1 MSLFASLRTTAGA
14 LRAFEQTLETAQ
26 NNVANASTPGYAR
39 QRVDLVALPFSPI
52 DGLPGG
58 VAARPP
64 RSERDEYVEQNV
76 RRQVEA
82 GGRHAARAE
91 LLAGIESAFD
101 ISGETGIPGALNRLF
116 SSFSA
121 WAFSP
126 NDRNARQA
134 VLDQARDLGQAFRDA
149 SALVNGVADD
159 SGLRLG
165 QTVDQINQLATDL
178 ADFNERRRTGDR
190 DDGGL
195 EARIY
200 TALEEMSELV
210 SVSVLQAGDGT
221 LTVLAGGRVPLVVG
235 GHVYPLQLAAQT
247 VDDPVYPN
255 GAPHVAV
262 LDAGGADVTAKLDSG
277 RLGGLL
283 QVRNETV
290 PNLLG
295 DALQQ
300 GELNRLAQA
309 VADRVNGLLAAG
321 QTEAGAAPSMDL
333 FQYDPDDPTAVA
345 SSLRLNEDMPASEL
359 AAVDPGPPYLS
370 NGTALKLATLGR
382 PQAAEDMLDGVP
394 YPGFFAGLASSLGR
408 ELARARQD
416 QDLAVQTTAQA
427 RSLRQTFSGVS
438 LDQEAITMTQFQR
451 AYQAAAKIISVLDE
465 MTETTVNLLR

>member
-1 MSLFASLRTTAGA
+1 MSLLASLRTTAGA
-14 LRAFEQTLETAQ
+14 LRAFEQALETTQ

-39 QRVDLVALPFSPI
+39 QRADLVALPFSPV

-64 RSERDEYVEQNV
+64 RSERDPYMEQNV
-76 RRQVEA
+76 RRQLEA
-82 GGRHAARAE
+82 EGRHAARAE

-116 SSFSA
+116 ASFSA
-121 WAFSP
+121 WAFAP
-126 NDRNARQA
+126 NDSNARQA
-134 VLDQARDLGQAFRDA
+134 VLDRARDLGQNFRDA
-149 SALVNGVADD
+149 AALVEGVAED
-159 SGLRLG
+159 SGLRLA
-165 QTVDQINQLATDL
+165 QTVDQINQLAADL
-178 ADFNERRRTGDR
+178 ADFNGRRRSGDR

-195 EARIY
+195 EARMY
-200 TALEEMSELV
+200 TALEQMSELV
-210 SVSVLQAGDGT
+210 GVSVLQAGDGA

-235 GHVYPLQLAAQT
+235 GHVYPLELAART
-247 VDDPVYPN
+247 VKDPLYPN

-262 LDAGGADVTAKLDSG
+262 LDSGGAEVTGKLDSG

-295 DALQQ
+295 DGSRQ

-309 VADRVNGLLAAG
+309 VAQRVNALLAAG
-321 QTEAGAAPSMDL
+321 ETDAGTAPSMDL
-333 FQYDPDDPTAVA
+333 FLLDPDDPTAAA
-345 SSLRLNEDMPASEL
+345 SSLRLNEDLPAGEL
-359 AAVDPGPPYLS
+359 AAADPGPPYGS
-370 NGTALKLATLGR
+370 NGTALKLAALNR

-394 YPGFFAGLASSLGR
+394 YPVFFAGLASGLGR
-408 ELARARQD
+408 ELERARQD

-438 LDQEAITMTQFQR
+438 LDQEAITMTQIQR
-451 AYQAAAKIISVLDE
+451 GYQAAAKIISVLDE
-465 MTETTVNLLR
+465 MTEVTVNLLR